1 MGNKENNKIAT
12 RNYGLAVPCEL
23 LFLSSC
29 RLIQISTKD
38 AYLFVSVTLIC
49 LVLCLKKKIL
59 SKMCMLYCLQLLNSV
74 LFLTLFVSVFV
85 N

>member
-1 MGNKENNKIAT
+1 MGNKENNKLTT
-12 RNYGLAVPCEL
+12 RNYGLSVPCEL

-49 LVLCLKKKIL
+49 LVLCLKKDNFIKNVYVVL
-59 SKMCMLYCLQLLNSV
+59 SS
-74 LFLTLFVSVFV
+74 LTK
-85 N
+85 